1 MSNIKTVSVY
11 CGSSLGKNKVYRDEA
26 IVLGN
31 TIANKGLNLV
41 YGGGNIGLMG
51 VIANTVLQ
59 QGGKVTGVLPH
70 FLNKKEVGNLDIHEL
85 ILVDSMHERK
95 QKISEISDAFIAM
108 AGGLGTLEEVAEM
121 LTWSQLGLSQK
132 PIGLYNVNGFY
143 DLLLGQFDRMVE
155 DGFLKPENRGMVLSD
170 SNSEI
175 LLRKLQDYEPINTP
189 KWLHS
194 DQT

>member
-1 MSNIKTVSVY
+1 MNNIQTVSVY

-26 IVLGN
+26 VVLGN

-59 QGGKVTGVLPH
+59 QGGRVTGVLPH

-108 AGGLGTLEEVAEM
+108 PGGLGTLEEVAEM

-132 PIGLYNVNGFY
+132 PIALYNINGFY

-155 DGFLKPENRGMVLSD
+155 DGFLKPENRAMVLSD
-170 SNSEI
+170 SNSEK
-175 LLRKLQDYEPINTP
+175 LLKKLHDFEPISTP